1 MGLGIVCHEPVNE
14 TQTDIAGAFE
24 KLYDLVEIVVAAIKA
39 LETGDNQ
46 FLLTMNFPLSR
57 LEIRSHG
64 WWLLHSLAY

>member
-14 TQTDIAGAFE
+14 TQTDIAGSFE
-24 KLYDLVEIVVAAIKA
+24 KLYDLIKIVVAAIKA